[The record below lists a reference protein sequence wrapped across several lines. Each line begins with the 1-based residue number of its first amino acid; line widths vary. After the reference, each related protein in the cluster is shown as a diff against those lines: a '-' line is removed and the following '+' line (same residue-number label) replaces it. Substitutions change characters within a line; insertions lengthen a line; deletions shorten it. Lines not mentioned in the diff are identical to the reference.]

1 MTVGKV
7 REVKAILIDASFQ
20 FDTTLYSISR
30 IANKNRDRLREALS
44 KRE

>member
-7 REVKAILIDASFQ
+7 REVKAILIDAFQ

-30 IANKNRDRLREALS
+30 IANKNRDRLREAHS